1 MRICS
6 PASTSGGEIFSA
18 AVRRSFFPVTASNQ
32 VHFFFFSPTKPRS
45 SPSVDHR
52 ACRAQRQGHDTLA
65 FTMHHCRRQRT
76 GKDSRARVWAIK
88 REGLFFFFTFPIIP
102 CFFVFF
108 VLFLFLFL
116 SLFLFS
122 IEAEILVLLTIR
134 LVAFF
139 LSPSHVFSLL
149 KL

>member
-32 VHFFFFSPTKPRS
+32 VHFFFFSPTEPRS

-88 REGLFFFFTFPIIP
+88 REGLFFFTFPIIP

-108 VLFLFLFL
+108 VLFLF
-116 SLFLFS
+116 S
-122 IEAEILVLLTIR
+122 IEAEILMLLTIR